1 MFEKIYAQDW
11 FQLFIQYGLEY
22 WQVLFAFLLAAL
34 LFAGTLN
41 LFRRREPLV
50 VFDGSNIL
58 YWNNEVPDLRTV
70 RSAVDVARAKGYAPI
85 VWFDANVGYL
95 VSDGYLGPVRLAR
108 ALGLPAQQVM
118 VSPSGT
124 PADPLILRMAQ
135 RRKALIVT
143 NDRYRDWQEDF
154 PILRKGSLLVCGY
167 WARGRVQLKDLPT
180 LR

>member
-1 MFEKIYAQDW
+1 MFEKFYEQEL
-11 FQLFIQYGLEY
+11 FQLIVQYGLEY
-22 WQVLFAFLLAAL
+22 WQVFFALLLAAL
-34 LFAGTLN
+34 LFAGILG

-50 VFDGSNIL
+50 VFDGSNIM
-58 YWNNEVPDLRTV
+58 YWNNEMPDLRTV
-70 RSAVDVARAKGYAPI
+70 RSAVEVARAKGYAPI

-95 VSDGYLGPVRLAR
+95 VSNGYLGPVRLAR
-108 ALGLPAQQVM
+108 VLGLPAKHVM

-143 NDRYRDWQEDF
+143 NDRYRDWQEAF
-154 PILRKGSLLVCGY
+154 PILRQGNVLVRGY